1 MSHLQQV
8 KMSYLGHLWFAWL
21 TAAGLIVHGLFPDLL
36 EHWASDRLCARQEEI
51 VENSDDYSPFN
62 TSNS

>member
-1 MSHLQQV
+1 MGHLEQV
-8 KMSYLGHLWFAWL
+8 KMGYFEHLWFAWW
-21 TAAGLIVHGLFPDLL
+21 TAAGLIVHGLLPDHL

-51 VENSDDYSPFN
+51 AENCDDYSPFN